1 MGMKL
6 HQMNGVLDRVNKA
19 IVEMYDKWKVPK
31 NDFHGGHGQWGMLR
45 LRPNNELAF
54 KNEYMDRHADYTKS
68 AIPNYEQ
75 SQTIIYLID
84 CTNHTAFQKINI
96 LVQYH
101 ILIQLMVDATS
112 STAEPIYFT
121 ALKPCAEANQ
131 LSGCQINLYNGDAYD
146 SDGNKNHGNQHG
158 ALTSF
163 VFSFTDSGLTC
174 VLCQDGFDD
183 TYATFDSYPAALQA
197 IRSVTNRVS
206 DQRALTRASKF
217 FRGVAPKSFWKNR
230 ADASEI
236 QLWNAIGKMCILIEH
251 I

>member
-1 MGMKL
+1 MGMQL
-6 HQMNGVLDRVNKA
+6 HQMNGVLDRVDRA
-19 IVEMYDKWKVPK
+19 IVEMYNKWKVPK
-31 NDFHGGHGQWGMLR
+31 NYFHRENRQWGMLH
-45 LRPNNELAF
+45 LRPNNVLAF
-54 KNEYMDRHADYTKS
+54 GNEYMDRHADYTKS

-75 SQTIIYLID
+75 SQTITYFID
-84 CTNHTAFQKINI
+84 CTNLTAFQSINI

-121 ALKPCAEANQ
+121 ALKPCAYENQ
-131 LSGCQINLYNGDAYD
+131 LSGCRINLYNGHTYD
-146 SDGNKNHGNQHG
+146 SDGNNNHGNQYG

-163 VFSFTDSGLTC
+163 VFSFTDSGLTS
-174 VLCQDGFDD
+174 VLCQDGFKD
-183 TYATFDSYPAALQA
+183 TYATFDSYSTALQA

-217 FRGVAPKSFWKNR
+217 IRGVDPKSFWRNR